1 MTELSPFDYINSI
14 SYNKKNLMETKEDE
28 KLYNSFM
35 INRGLSYYPDT
46 IEYANMMNR
55 LYHLDSKLQY
65 HYYINIV
72 RPRKRFSKWSKKKK
86 DVDLELVMKYFGYN
100 ANKAKS
106 ALSILTP
113 DDLKTIKKK
122 LDEGGT

>member
-1 MTELSPFDYINSI
+1 MAEISPFDYINAI
-14 SYNKKNLMETKEDE
+14 SYTKKDLMETKEDE
-28 KLYNSFM
+28 KNYNSFM
-35 INRGLSYYPDT
+35 VNRGLSYFPDT
-46 IEYANMMNR
+46 VEYANMMNQM
-55 LYHLDSKLQY
+55 YHLDSRLQFDFF
-65 HYYINIV
+65 INIV

-86 DVDLELVMKYFGYN
+86 DGDLELVMKYFGYN

-113 DDLKTIKKK
+113 DDLKIIKKK

>member
-14 SYNKKNLMETKEDE
+14 SYNKKDLMETKEDE
-28 KLYNSFM
+28 KSYNSFM
-35 INRGLSYYPDT
+35 VNRGLSYYPDT
-46 IEYANMMNR
+46 IEYANMMNQ
-55 LYHLDSKLQY
+55 LYHLDHKLQY
-65 HYYINIV
+65 SFLINIV

-86 DVDLELVMKYFGYN
+86 DGDLELVMKYFGYN

>member
-1 MTELSPFDYINSI
+1 MDMWNIVNSI
-14 SYNKKNLMETKEDE
+14 NYSKQDLSDDPEFDRA
-28 KLYNSFM
+28 YNSFL
-35 INRGLSYYPDT
+35 ITRSLSYYPDT

-55 LYHLDSKLQY
+55 LYHLEPRLQY
-65 HYYINIV
+65 DFFINIV

>member
-14 SYNKKNLMETKEDE
+14 NSSKKDLMETKEDE
-28 KLYNSFM
+28 KSYNSFM
-35 INRGLSYYPDT
+35 VNRGLSYFPDT
-46 IEYANMMNR
+46 IEYANTMNQ

-65 HYYINIV
+65 QYLINIV

>member
-1 MTELSPFDYINSI
+1 MTNLSPFDFINSI
-14 SYNKKNLMETKEDE
+14 SYNKKDLMETKEDE
-28 KLYNSFM
+28 KIYNSFM

-55 LYHLDSKLQY
+55 MYHLDPRPQY
-65 HYYINIV
+65 DFYINIV

-86 DVDLELVMKYFGYN
+86 DSDLELVMKYFGYN
-100 ANKAKS
+100 ANKAKA

-113 DDLKTIKKK
+113 DELKTIKKK
-122 LDEGGT
+122 LDEGGL

>member
-14 SYNKKNLMETKEDE
+14 SYNKKDLMETKEDE

-46 IEYANMMNR
+46 IEYANMMNQ

-65 HYYINIV
+65 QYLINIV

-86 DVDLELVMKYFGYN
+86 DNDLELVMKYFGYN

-106 ALSILTP
+106 ALSILSKEQ
-113 DDLKTIKKK
+113 LSQIK
-122 LDEGGT
+122 EIITSGT

>member
-1 MTELSPFDYINSI
+1 MTELSPFDFINSI
-14 SYNKKNLMETKEDE
+14 SYNKKDLMETKEDE
-28 KLYNSFM
+28 KLYNTFM
-35 INRGLSYYPDT
+35 VNRGLSYYPDT

-55 LYHLDSKLQY
+55 LYHLDPKLQY
-65 HYYINIV
+65 SFLINIV

-86 DVDLELVMKYFGYN
+86 DGDLELVMKYFGYN